1 MRLTPLL
8 NLPAPGRRQSLYVVF
23 TTLQRPVFLLNSRLG
38 QLSATLF
45 SYDREGF
52 HLLRAHL
59 LPKLRCNFA
68 EFLPEDSLTRL
79 WILSSPTC
87 VGLRY
92 GLLKDSLRGFSWQC
106 GIVELPLVRRLKAPS
121 ALGVNG
127 FTDLPMKPT
136 YHLRPALPSAGS
148 TILLRHPFDKTPLGR
163 YRNINLFSFDYAFRP
178 HLRTRLTLGGRTFPR
193 KP

>member
-1 MRLTPLL
+1 MLTSPV
-8 NLPAPGRRQSLYVVF
+8 NLPALGRRQSLYVVF

-38 QLSATLF
+38 QLFATSLGY
-45 SYDREGF
+45 SREGF
-52 HLLRAHL
+52 HLLEAHL

-92 GLLKDSLRGFSWQC
+92 GLPKDSLRGFSWQR
-106 GIVELPLVRRLKAPS
+106 GIVELPLARRLEAPS
-121 ALGVNG
+121 VLGVNSSA
-127 FTDLPMKPT
+127 DLPTEPT
-136 YHLRPALPSAGS
+136 YHFRPAHPSAGS
-148 TILLRHPFDKTPLGR
+148 TILLRHPFVKTPLRR
-163 YRNINLFSFDYAFRP
+163 YRIISLFSFDYAFRP